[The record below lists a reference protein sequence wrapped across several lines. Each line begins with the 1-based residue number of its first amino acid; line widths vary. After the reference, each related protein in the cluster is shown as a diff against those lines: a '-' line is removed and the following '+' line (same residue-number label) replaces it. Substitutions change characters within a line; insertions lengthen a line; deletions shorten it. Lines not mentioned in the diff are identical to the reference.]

1 MSEERPDVV
10 ILGAG
15 LAGLSL
21 ARHLLLETDRSVLLL
36 ERRESVPPERQKVG
50 ESLVQLGGYYFSRVL
65 DLEEHLLRH
74 HFLKYNLRFHWPAAG
89 DGSRYEDYSQSYVR
103 QVSNVASYQL
113 DRNVL
118 EAELLARNLED
129 PRFAFQA
136 GIRDLDVELAE
147 GGPSGGP
154 GHRVAYRAG
163 GGRRELRAPWVV
175 DTTGRNRYLA
185 KRMDLGRPS
194 TIRHG
199 SFYWWVDGLVDV
211 ERLTDAARREVRLR
225 PERREL
231 GHLPFWLATN
241 HFCGEGFWFWVIPLQ
256 GKTSLGLVFDT
267 RRIDPSKVF
276 SVEKATRWICERFPL
291 FRRDLPRREVLDFG
305 GFRDF
310 SYDCAQTIHPDG
322 WALTGESGRFSDP
335 LYSPGSDLI
344 AIHNTLIVAAVESRD
359 GEELGSRCGL
369 AEQVM
374 RTMYSAY
381 VPSYA
386 LSYDTL
392 GDQEVFSVKYAWELA
407 TYFATYV
414 FPFLNDLLTD
424 RRFALSYLRQVSRL
438 GPVNRS
444 LQAFLADFYRW
455 TREHRT
461 ASEPREPRF
470 FDFTAFET
478 LRRAERTFYR
488 VGVSVEE
495 ARRVLGEQ
503 VDALVEL
510 ARFIA
515 AHAASVVLDDPRVA
529 TSRRFVEGIDPEA
542 LVFCPKDFGRRW
554 EMCARDPERWD
565 WSFEPPEL
573 GRFREAPRPARAGA
587 GAEDADRAKAP
598 GDRAP
603 AAGAAR

>member
-1 MSEERPDVV
+1 MSDERPDVV

-21 ARHLLLETDRSVLLL
+21 ARQLLLETERSVLLL
-36 ERRESVPPERQKVG
+36 ERRDAVPPERQKVG
-50 ESLVQLGGYYFSRVL
+50 ESLVQLGGYYFSKVL
-65 DLEEHLLRH
+65 DLEEHLFRR

-89 DGSRYEDYSQSYVR
+89 DGSRYEDYSQSSIR
-103 QVSNVASYQL
+103 AMSNVASYQL

-129 PRFAFQA
+129 PRFTFQA
-136 GIRDLDVELAE
+136 GVRDLDVELAE

-163 GGRRELRAPWVV
+163 GARREVCSPWVV
-175 DTTGRNRYLA
+175 DTTGRNRFLA

-194 TIRHG
+194 SIRHG

-211 ERLTDAARREVRLR
+211 ERLTDASRREVRRR

-256 GKTSLGLVFDT
+256 GKTSLGLVFDS
-267 RRIDPSKVF
+267 RRVDPSEVF

-291 FRRDLPRREVLDFG
+291 FRRDLPHREVLDFG

-310 SYDCAQTIHPDG
+310 AYDCAQTIHPDG
-322 WALTGESGRFSDP
+322 WALAGESGRFSDP
-335 LYSPGSDLI
+335 LYSPASDLI
-344 AIHNTLIVAAVESRD
+344 AVHNTLIVGAVEAGD
-359 GEELGSRCGL
+359 ADELESRCAL
-369 AEQVM
+369 AEQLM

-381 VPSYA
+381 VPSYS

-414 FPFLNDLLTD
+414 FPFVNDLLTD

-444 LQAFLADFYRW
+444 LQGFLADFHRW
-455 TREHRT
+455 KQTRAAAPGSH
-461 ASEPREPRF
+461 PPRF
-470 FDFTAFET
+470 FDFTAFAT
-478 LRRAERTFYR
+478 LQRAESTFYR
-488 VGVSVEE
+488 VGASVEE

-503 VDALVEL
+503 VDGLREL

-515 AHAASVVLDDPRVA
+515 AHAASVVLDDPRVV
-529 TSRRFVEGIDPEA
+529 TSRPFVEGIDPEA
-542 LVFCPKDFGRRW
+542 LVFDPKDFGRRW
-554 EMCARDPERWD
+554 EMCSRDPARWE

-573 GRFREAPRPARAGA
+573 ERFRPAPEPAVV
-587 GAEDADRAKAP
+587 
-598 GDRAP
+598 
-603 AAGAAR
+603 AR